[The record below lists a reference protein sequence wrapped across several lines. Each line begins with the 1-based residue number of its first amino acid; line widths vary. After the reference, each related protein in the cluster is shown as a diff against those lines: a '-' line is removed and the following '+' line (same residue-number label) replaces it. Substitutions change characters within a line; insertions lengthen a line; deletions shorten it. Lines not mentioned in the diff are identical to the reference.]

1 MALPIKCK
9 KYIYQNVIL
18 IEISKHKLTELLA
31 YQALF
36 ASVNGAFYT
45 HRGY

>member
-18 IEISKHKLTELLA
+18 IEISKHKLLA